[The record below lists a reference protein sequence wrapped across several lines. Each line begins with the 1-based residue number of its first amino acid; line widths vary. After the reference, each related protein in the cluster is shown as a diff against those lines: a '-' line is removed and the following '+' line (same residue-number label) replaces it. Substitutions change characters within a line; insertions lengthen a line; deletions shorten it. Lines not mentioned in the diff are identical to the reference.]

1 MRFIRKRW
9 LTKDDDRIYF
19 DKSNWKED
27 LTGQIETEIEIV
39 TQNDTEKERER
50 EWERGGAFFVCVI

>member
-1 MRFIRKRW
+1 MRFIRKKW

-39 TQNDTEKERER
+39 TQNDTEKERESAS
-50 EWERGGAFFVCVI
+50 EKEEAHFLCA